1 MHVFMRQ
8 TINRSLLRLDAPRL
22 TNNNIQCCKL
32 HSLWFD
38 VSLTL
43 PTISFTFPVFLSIVG
58 SEIIKKGEKSM
69 NETAV
74 VETVQT
80 VADTATQP
88 AQQGSWGGLLLYCL
102 IVFAV
107 IYLFMVR
114 PNKKRMAEYQKMVDG
129 IQVGNRILAAGIYGT
144 VKKVGEKTIE
154 MEIAKG
160 VVIEVSKNAVAS
172 VEAK

>member
-1 MHVFMRQ
+1 M
-8 TINRSLLRLDAPRL
+8 
-22 TNNNIQCCKL
+22 
-32 HSLWFD
+32 
-38 VSLTL
+38 
-43 PTISFTFPVFLSIVG
+43 
-58 SEIIKKGEKSM
+58 E
-69 NETAV
+69 ETAV

-80 VADTATQP
+80 ATDAATQP

-114 PNKKRMAEYQKMVDG
+114 PNKRRMAEYQKMIDS
-129 IQVGNRILAAGIYGT
+129 IRVGNRILAAGIYGV
-144 VKKVGEKTIE
+144 VKKIGEKTIE

-172 VEAK
+172 VEEN